1 MKKLSFNSSLI
12 LTEKERNY
20 KMSILHGNKE
30 NFNEIKNSEKT
41 VLIDFFATW
50 CGPCRMIAPA
60 VEEIAAENPEYL
72 VVKIDVDEEPELAMQ
87 YGISTIPTLIV
98 MKKGEV
104 ITQSIGVKP
113 KAQILDLL
121 KNA

>member
-1 MKKLSFNSSLI
+1 
-12 LTEKERNY
+12 
-20 KMSILHGNKE
+20 MSILHGNKE

>member
-1 MKKLSFNSSLI
+1 
-12 LTEKERNY
+12 
-20 KMSILHGNKE
+20 MSILHGNKN
-30 NFNEIKNSEKT
+30 NFNEIKSSEKT

-50 CGPCRMIAPA
+50 CGPCRMVAPA
-60 VEEIAAENPEYL
+60 IEEIAAENPEYL
-72 VVKIDVDEEPELAMQ
+72 VVKIDVDEEPDLAMQ

-98 MKKGEV
+98 MKKGQV

-113 KAQILDLL
+113 KAQILDML